1 MPSSL
6 YNALNGE
13 EIRTIIKNRISKEV
27 DNLPFLKRGN
37 SFHRA
42 KVQFAFVMQAYPADV
57 PVPDDKEIEF
67 YIDAKGLDE
76 SEDILRRLENIDDS
90 VEKVNELQL
99 LADRVN
105 KLLEEARE
113 NMPHMIREH
122 EVQGDI
128 DGAMP
133 DKVRI
138 ENELPVTVEEMKGGK
153 RVEKQVSA
161 VQFKQ
166 MVK

>member
-1 MPSSL
+1 MSSSL

-13 EIRTIIKNRISKEV
+13 EIRHIIKNRISKEV
-27 DNLPFLKRGN
+27 DSLPFLKRGN

-57 PVPDDKEIEF
+57 PVPDEKEIEF
-67 YIDAKGLDE
+67 SIDAKSLEE
-76 SEDILRRLENIDDS
+76 SEEALNRLEKIDDS

-105 KLLEEARE
+105 SLLNEAKE
-113 NMPHMIREH
+113 SLPHLIREH
-122 EVQGDI
+122 EINDNI

-133 DKVRI
+133 DKERI
-138 ENELPVTVEEMKGGK
+138 KNELPVTVEKLEGGK

-161 VQFKQ
+161 VQFKS

>member
-1 MPSSL
+1 MSSSL

-13 EIRTIIKNRISKEV
+13 EIRTIIKNRISKEI
-27 DNLPFLKRGN
+27 DSLPFLKRGN

-67 YIDAKGLDE
+67 SIDSKDLDE
-76 SEDILRRLENIDDS
+76 FEGILNKLENIDNS

-99 LADRVN
+99 LADRINDSLN
-105 KLLEEARE
+105 KARE
-113 NMPHMIREH
+113 FLPHLIREH
-122 EVQGDI
+122 EIQEEI
-128 DGAMP
+128 DGAVP
-133 DKVRI
+133 DKERI
-138 ENELPVTVEEMKGGK
+138 KNELPVTVEKLEGGK

>member
-1 MPSSL
+1 MSSSL

-27 DNLPFLKRGN
+27 DSLPFLKRGN

-67 YIDAKGLDE
+67 VIDSKDLDKHE
-76 SEDILRRLENIDDS
+76 EILNRLEKIDDS

-105 KLLEEARE
+105 ELLNNARE
-113 NMPHMIREH
+113 NLPHLIREH
-122 EVQGDI
+122 EVNDEINGSV
-128 DGAMP
+128 P
-133 DKVRI
+133 DKERI
-138 ENELPVTVEEMKGGK
+138 KNELPVTVEEMKGGK

>member
-13 EIRTIIKNRISKEV
+13 EIRTIIKNRIFKEV

-67 YIDAKGLDE
+67 SIDSKGLDE
-76 SEDILRRLENIDDS
+76 NKEILNKLEKTDDS

-105 KLLEEARE
+105 ELLEAARE
-113 NMPHMIREH
+113 NLPHLIREH
-122 EVQGDI
+122 EVQGEI
-128 DGAMP
+128 DGNAP

-138 ENELPVTVEEMKGGK
+138 ENELPVTVEEIKGGK